1 MYKLVR
7 LLILSSVLAA
17 AVIAILYVTDVIPP
31 GQFGSV
37 AAKTFGVL
45 GILFGAAFVWRAV
58 HGRTNIPDRTDQ
70 RVP

>member
-1 MYKLVR
+1 MYRLVKLT
-7 LLILSSVLAA
+7 ILTSVLAA
-17 AVIAILYVTDVIPP
+17 AVIGILYVTDVIPP

-45 GILFGAAFVWRAV
+45 GIIFGAAFVWRAV
-58 HGRTNIPDRTDQ
+58 QGRTNIPDRTDE

>member
-1 MYKLVR
+1 VYRLVKV
-7 LLILSSVLAA
+7 LILSSILAV
-17 AVIAILYVTDVIPP
+17 AVIGILWMTDVIPP

-45 GILFGAAFVWRAV
+45 GIIFGAAFVWRAV
-58 HGRTNIPDRTDQ
+58 AGRTNIPDRTDQ